1 MTTIRTAALCL
12 AAALAAVPPSA
23 PAAEGRGITG
33 PELVDILQ
41 EEGYRAKLDTDGEGD
56 PMVSSRMGGLDI
68 FVYFYD
74 CTPAK
79 RCGSLQF
86 SVGLDLADGTTHEV
100 INEFNTSFRYVRAFL
115 DHEMDPFM
123 QYDFEV
129 LHTDHVPFITSQM
142 AMWEDLLDEFTRA
155 TGFDESRTPDDG
167 PEDVPAAD
175 RSRAP

>member
-1 MTTIRTAALCL
+1 MPIRTAVLL
-12 AAALAAVPPSA
+12 AAVLAAVPLSA

-33 PELVDILQ
+33 PELADILQ

-56 PMVSSRMGGLDI
+56 PMISSRMGGLDI
-68 FVYFYD
+68 YVYFYD
-74 CTPAK
+74 CNPAK

-100 INEFNTSFRYVRAFL
+100 INEFNTAFRYVRAFL

-129 LHTDHVPFITSQM
+129 LHTEHVPFITSQV
-142 AMWEDLLDEFTRA
+142 AIWEDLLDEFTRA
-155 TGFDESRTPDDG
+155 TGFNGDRTPAAG
-167 PEDVPAAD
+167 AGDVPTAG